1 MIKIVLLTPYSRSI
15 KQYKRFKIYKISS
28 LLFNSWIKDSPD
40 IEVAN
45 LINCNKDFKIVK
57 KICTDNKIDVIH
69 IYHGDAFNMILNQIS
84 KY

>member
-28 LLFNSWIKDSPD
+28 LLFNSVIKDSPD

-57 KICTDNKIDVIH
+57 RFV
-69 IYHGDAFNMILNQIS
+69 QIIR
-84 KY
+84 